1 MATRRALAPLLC
13 GVAAALW
20 ACGPAATRP
29 AGVLATGGGFHGGS
43 SLSTE
48 ELGRLH
54 YGTVEEMLQGR
65 IAGLE
70 VIPRPGGRYSLRV
83 RGIGSLVGDGEP
95 LVVIDGTEVPQDG
108 MGHPFVGLRPSDILR
123 VEVLKNVASTAVYG
137 YRGAN
142 GVILVTTRR
151 R

>member
-1 MATRRALAPLLC
+1 MATRRAAAPLLC

-29 AGVLATGGGFHGGS
+29 AGGGFHPGS

-54 YGTVEEMLQGR
+54 SGSVEEMLQGR

-70 VIPRPGGRYSLRV
+70 VIPRPGGRFSLRV

-108 MGHPFVGLRPSDILR
+108 MGHPFVGLRPRDVVR
-123 VEVLKNVASTAVYG
+123 VEVLKGVASTSVYG